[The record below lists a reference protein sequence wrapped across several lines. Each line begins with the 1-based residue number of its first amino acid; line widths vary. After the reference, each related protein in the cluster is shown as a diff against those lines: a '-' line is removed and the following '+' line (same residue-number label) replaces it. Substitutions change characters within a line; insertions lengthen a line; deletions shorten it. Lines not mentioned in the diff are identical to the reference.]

1 MMRYGQFISIL
12 LAIVLMGGCASLHVQ
27 DTPFPNQA
35 TTIDDMNKA
44 RVYVIRNPWLI
55 NIASYTIPV
64 EVYDGS
70 KKIGI
75 IDRRGYLCWER
86 EPGDTTISTKPGP
99 RLEAG
104 SITLTLQQGTV
115 YYILEQ
121 TVPTGPFSWSSL
133 RTTLSLVDNMT
144 GQDELAKA
152 KPPAIKD

>member
-1 MMRYGQFISIL
+1 MMRHGQLIPIL
-12 LAIVLMGGCASLHVQ
+12 MTIVLIGGCASLHVQ

-35 TTIDDMNKA
+35 NAIDDMNKA
-44 RVYVIRNPWLI
+44 RVYVVRHPWLI
-55 NIASYTIPV
+55 NIASYNIPV

-99 RLEAG
+99 LLEAG
-104 SITLTLQQGTV
+104 SITLTLHQGTV
-115 YYILEQ
+115 SYILEQ
-121 TVPTGPFSWSSL
+121 TAPTGPFSFSSL
-133 RTTLSLVDNMT
+133 RTTLRRVDNMT

>member
-35 TTIDDMNKA
+35 NTIDDMYKA

-55 NIASYTIPV
+55 NIASHIIPV

-86 EPGDTTISTKPGP
+86 EPGATTISTKPGP

-104 SITLTLQQGTV
+104 NITLTLQQGTV

-121 TVPTGPFSWSSL
+121 TVPTGLLMSSSL
-133 RTTLSLVDNMT
+133 RTTLTQVDNMT